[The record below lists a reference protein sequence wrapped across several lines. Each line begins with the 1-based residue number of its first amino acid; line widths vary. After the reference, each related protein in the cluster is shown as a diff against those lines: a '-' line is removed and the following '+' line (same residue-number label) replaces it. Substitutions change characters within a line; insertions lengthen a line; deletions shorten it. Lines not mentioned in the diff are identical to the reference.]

1 MVETSRRKPA
11 GETINY
17 QALDDI
23 TINSEPFSPVVGSD
37 KKDLVP
43 LTHDKSLSD
52 DDDTSHRQ
60 RKSTQMTSN
69 RSAPWEIHWKKPSFI
84 GFMLFAGLVLSLA
97 HHFYYMSLSGN
108 RTGDEKK
115 QAWPTRIG
123 TGFAFLITS
132 CLKAATTAA
141 LGQYVWMVVKR
152 QPLTIKNLDR
162 LFALS
167 TDPIALFSVELLKGA
182 KLAILLGAITWLLG
196 LASIAPS
203 ATLTIVAKNISQEV
217 HLPILDFSKAVWNN
231 SMDGQWNAVLVT
243 NTIAINTASNID
255 VLGLAR
261 QVSGSE
267 WSYSLQFYGPSVKC
281 NKPNSTQQAV
291 FDNITKYYEEENIF
305 TYDDENDDRANT
317 TFGVGSGRI
326 IYTSWSSWYAAG
338 TPNTDGGKLPPP
350 LARYSSSYPE
360 LWIQTSTSEMVCT
373 AVNASFS
380 IAVSYIDGIQYVT
393 QQDVKIIGDYNIS
406 YVNVGSIESG
416 ATVTNSDGV
425 TTTTATGASAQVLWN
440 EYIPHMYAL
449 GAILGGNITLQDT
462 TLTNSQMTEQYSG
475 YGTTN
480 FLGTG
485 LMACDEIAN
494 TPFKNESS
502 YLVRNASAT
511 FTNTFTSTNQPWLCR
526 NRTLAR
532 GIEDLANNI
541 TISYLS
547 SPDLTSDG
555 DPQNIVTSNTNN
567 YYVYHPLWLL
577 LSYGLALLFSTIAVA
592 IGVYAIRSN
601 GVVHSNSFSAIVA
614 TTRNTE
620 LNGYLGRSSLG
631 AEPLQSN
638 AGDRRLKFGPVVN
651 QATTEDS
658 NSSEETESQ
667 SPTDEKIPH
676 IAFGLEENIGQLRK
690 GEHYN

>member
-1 MVETSRRKPA
+1 MVKTSRHKPA
-11 GETINY
+11 GDAIDY

-23 TINSEPFSPVVGSD
+23 VINSEPFSPVVGGD

-43 LTHDKSLSD
+43 STHDKLSSD
-52 DDDTSHRQ
+52 DDIFHTQ
-60 RKSTQMTSN
+60 RKSTQMTLN
-69 RSAPWEIHWKKPSFI
+69 RSARWEIHWKKPSFI

-97 HHFYYMSLSGN
+97 HHFYYTSLSGN
-108 RTGDEKK
+108 RTGDERK

-162 LFALS
+162 LFALA
-167 TDPIALFSVELLKGA
+167 TDPIALFSIELLEGA

-217 HLPILDFSKAVWNN
+217 HLPVLDFSKAVWNN

-255 VLGLAR
+255 ILGLAR

-267 WSYSLQFYGPSVKC
+267 WSYALQFYGPSIKC
-281 NKPNSTQQAV
+281 NEPNSIQQAV
-291 FDNITKYYEEENIF
+291 FDNVTKYYEQENIF
-305 TYDDENDDRANT
+305 TYDHVIDNRTNT

-326 IYTSWSSWYAAG
+326 VYTSWSSWYAAG
-338 TPNTDGGKLPPP
+338 TPNTNDGKLPPP

-360 LWIQTSTSEMVCT
+360 LWIRTSTSELVCT

-380 IAVSYIDGIQYVT
+380 IAVSYIDGIH
-393 QQDVKIIGDYNIS
+393 
-406 YVNVGSIESG
+406 IESG

-425 TTTTATGASAQVLWN
+425 TTTTATGASARVLWN

-449 GAILGGNITLQDT
+449 GAILGGNITIQGT
-462 TLTNSQMTEQYSG
+462 TLTNSQLTEQYSG

-480 FLGTG
+480 ILGTG

-502 YLVRNASAT
+502 YLVHNASAT
-511 FTNTFTSTNQPWLCR
+511 FTNTFTSTTQPWLCR

-577 LSYGLALLFSTIAVA
+577 LSYGLALLFSALAVA

-620 LNGYLGRSSLG
+620 LDGYMGRSSLG

-638 AGDRRLKFGPVVN
+638 DRDRRLKFGPVIN

-658 NSSEETESQ
+658 SSGGENGSQ
-667 SPTDEKIPH
+667 CETDEKIPH

-690 GEHYN
+690 GELYS